1 VPDVAIIAR
10 QNASMERFDVAAGE
24 LLPGQRVRVRV
35 LSHQPWGVVVEI
47 VGHEGVGASIDMIEL
62 FGRGRSDQELAEL
75 TPAIGT
81 EIDAVVEQIR
91 RWHPP
96 VWARLSIRANDL
108 ESFRWPCDFCTEPTT
123 LSPGGDGIVLDVRSN
138 DGPGCHSIISHRACL
153 VDSLHPTS
161 LERKRV
167 SRVGRS

>member
-1 VPDVAIIAR
+1 VANPELNDPLDDQAGADVAIIAG

-24 LLPGQRVRVRV
+24 LLPGQQVRVRA

-81 EIDAVVEQIR
+81 EIDAVVEQI
-91 RWHPP
+91 
-96 VWARLSIRANDL
+96 A
-108 ESFRWPCDFCTEPTT
+108 
-123 LSPGGDGIVLDVRSN
+123 GGILRCGH
-138 DGPGCHSIISHRACL
+138 G
-153 VDSLHPTS
+153 
-161 LERKRV
+161 
-167 SRVGRS
+167 